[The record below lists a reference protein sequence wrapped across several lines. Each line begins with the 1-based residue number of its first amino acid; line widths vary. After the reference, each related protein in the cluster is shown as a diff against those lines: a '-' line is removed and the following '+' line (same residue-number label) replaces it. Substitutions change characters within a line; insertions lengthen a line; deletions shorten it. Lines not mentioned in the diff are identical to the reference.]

1 MFACNHEDVQPDIMC
16 LGKAITGGY
25 LPLAVTLTSQKIYNA
40 FLSDSHG
47 VNTFFHGHTYTGNQI
62 VCTVA
67 LENIRLYEKRKLLS
81 HIETTSSTLEKQLH
95 ALKRHRNVGDVRG
108 RGLMFGVELVTDKD
122 SKTPLEIEKVERI
135 VRKCKENGLM
145 IRNLENVITFVPV
158 LSMSNKEVKTMVRI
172 FKKAVHNIL
181 DRKC

>member
-1 MFACNHEDVQPDIMC
+1 M
-16 LGKAITGGY
+16 
-25 LPLAVTLTSQKIYNA
+25 
-40 FLSDSHG
+40 
-47 VNTFFHGHTYTGNQI
+47 
-62 VCTVA
+62 
-67 LENIRLYEKRKLLS
+67 ENIRLYEKRKLLS

-135 VRKCKENGLM
+135 VRNCKENGLM